1 MEFSHFNKEGH
12 GKMVDVTYKPNT
24 FRTAVAAGTVTMAE
38 KTLEKIIKGQFSKGD
53 VLAVAQIGGINGVK
67 QTSNLIPMCHNI
79 FVSGCD
85 ISFEIN
91 REKSCIEITA
101 EAVTEGKTGVEMEA
115 MTGVATAALTIYDMC
130 KSVDKDIVISKI
142 YLVEKTGGQS
152 GSYERKK

>member
-1 MEFSHFNKEGH
+1 MEFSHFNKKGH
-12 GKMVDVTYKPNT
+12 GKMVDVTQKTNT
-24 FRTAVAAGTVTMAE
+24 VRTAVAAGTVTMAE

-79 FVSGCD
+79 FISGCD

-91 REKSCIEITA
+91 RENSCIEITA

-115 MTGVATAALTIYDMC
+115 LTGVATAALTIYDMC

-152 GSYERKK
+152 GNYERK